1 MHYST
6 KAKSILLFI
15 ISNDAKN
22 VSEKDI
28 PFLFDRF
35 YTTNHHRSG
44 KGTGLGL
51 AIVKTLMLKMGGSL
65 QAKLKDGQLHMIC
78 EWKIQK

>member
-1 MHYST
+1 M
-6 KAKSILLFI
+6 
-15 ISNDAKN
+15 
-22 VSEKDI
+22 